1 MIFKIIVDIDCIRRA
16 MSPKKTNATKSKGK
30 RGLHRRDGVRG
41 PERVWKVARLPLF
54 LASGRGTSDPLLL
67 VITVLIT
74 LGFTGCVQRRLI
86 VRSQPE
92 GALVTI
98 DNQSA
103 GRTPVPVPYTYAG
116 TREIQLEKDGYK
128 TIKVRERIRPKWY
141 DTFPLSFFSNN
152 LALREIRDERVLD
165 FQMEPRTQVQE
176 NQLLDRANDLRTN
189 VERGTVTAPIR

>member
-16 MSPKKTNATKSKGK
+16 MSPNKTNATKSKGK
-30 RGLHRRDGVRG
+30 RGLHRRDGARS
-41 PERVWKVARLPLF
+41 PERVCKVARLPLF
-54 LASGRGTSDPLLL
+54 LASGRGTSDPLLIL
-67 VITVLIT
+67 ITVLIT

-92 GALVTI
+92 GALVNI
-98 DNQSA
+98 DNQA
-103 GRTPVPVPYTYAG
+103 VGRTPVPVPYTYAG

>member
-1 MIFKIIVDIDCIRRA
+1 MC
-16 MSPKKTNATKSKGK
+16 PQKTSAAKFEGNSGA
-30 RGLHRRDGVRG
+30 RPWDGVRV
-41 PERVWKVARLPLF
+41 PEQVWNVSQHAHF
-54 LASGRGTSDPLLL
+54 LANGRRTSDVLILL
-67 VITVLIT
+67 ITVLIP

-98 DNQSA
+98 DNQSV

-128 TIKVRERIRPKWY
+128 TVKVRERIRPKWY
-141 DTFPLSFFSNN
+141 DKFPLSFFSNN

>member
-16 MSPKKTNATKSKGK
+16 MSPKKTNTTKSTGK
-30 RGLHRRDGVRG
+30 RGLPRRDGVRG
-41 PERVWKVARLPLF
+41 SERVWKVARLPLF
-54 LASGRGTSDPLLL
+54 LASGRRTSDPLLL
-67 VITVLIT
+67 LITVLIT

-98 DNQSA
+98 DNQSV

-116 TREIQLEKDGYK
+116 TREIQLEKDGFK